1 MAVLGPDDWLPLTFS
16 HATSVAHSSD
26 MSIALSAAPAPNEF
40 NAWLGQS
47 AQAQVGAVR
56 TYDQMQQ
63 PVQQQGYDQVL
74 QGGYGGYGGGYMQPM
89 MEQAPPKPEI
99 VLPELPICPFEVKKL
114 RVPEIKLMLTQRGI
128 MMEMMQGVLKK
139 DLLEML
145 LEKLEDEGALKE
157 DPPEKKPRVYIEDDV
172 ANDSPDD
179 GALDEE
185 SDEEHY
191 DPESDVSGG
200 EQSDDD
206 TIWADDI

>member
-1 MAVLGPDDWLPLTFS
+1 MGA
-16 HATSVAHSSD
+16 
-26 MSIALSAAPAPNEF
+26 
-40 NAWLGQS
+40 S
-47 AQAQVGAVR
+47 AQQQQVGQVR
-56 TYDQMQQ
+56 SYSEMQQQ
-63 PVQQQGYDQVL
+63 PVQHGYDQ
-74 QGGYGGYGGGYMQPM
+74 GGYGGGYGGGGGYMSQYA
-89 MEQAPPKPEI
+89 EEPPKPQL
-99 VLPELPICPFEVKKL
+99 VLPELPIAPFEVKKL
-114 RVPEIKLMLTQRGI
+114 RVPEIKHMLQERGI
-128 MMEMMQGVLKK
+128 HMEMMQGVLKK

-145 LEKLEDEGALKE
+145 LEKLDDEGALKE